1 MDGSG
6 AGVREAALGPAGRVA
21 PARYGITLPTLTRD
35 QFDLGEMFRMLRR
48 RRGIIL
54 GTIGVVTLAAILL
67 VKPQS
72 SSIRGRLRS
81 STSRP

>member
-6 AGVREAALGPAGRVA
+6 VGVREAALGPTGRA
-21 PARYGITLPTLTRD
+21 AAARYGVTLPTLTRD

-54 GTIGVVTLAAILL
+54 GTIGVMMQPITPERSGA
-67 VKPQS
+67 PQ
-72 SSIRGRLRS
+72 
-81 STSRP
+81 